1 MSNNNNN
8 NNNADGNNRFDF
20 SRRSSL
26 KLFTAGAIGVSSILT
41 TEPAAA
47 QSVDS
52 DASTAETPAEEL
64 YAETFES
71 YSVETVPSEFELAGN
86 TDQGIVAA
94 PVATGERA
102 YRMSGSHGGCWEAIA
117 RIPVP
122 IEDQMRIRGKY
133 RVTAGEGGCHDKRR
147 GNIKLTDTVSGSWTD
162 GNNTNVLR
170 FGADDIV
177 TSAGAEIGEY
187 EIDEWVSFEL
197 IYQRDTETGEVRHKA
212 RINGGE
218 WNSATRD
225 EHSSEDEFTA
235 LELHSSDFT
244 VIWDEL
250 VIEEYVE
257 DSADPATFTIRDV
270 SPGDVVTTYGETV
283 EVTATIQNTGEKRA
297 VQTVAVRIDTDG
309 DGSPEPSEM
318 IESIPLEL
326 DPGDSTSVAFPIRTS
341 TLPDDATTYAYGFF
355 TEDDSSVSS
364 LTIESTGD
372 TEGSRYTDEDGYVTS
387 EGLLDAGSDYRNGEI
402 GEDKLNKI
410 ASAFRSGEPL
420 S

>member
-1 MSNNNNN
+1 MSNDNT
-8 NNNADGNNRFDF
+8 DGCNGGSF
-20 SRRSSL
+20 SRRSGL
-26 KLFTAGAIGVSSILT
+26 KLFAAGAIGVSSILN

-52 DASTAETPAEEL
+52 DASTAETPAEGL
-64 YAETFES
+64 YTETFES
-71 YSVETVPSEFELAGN
+71 YSVGTVPSEFGLAGN
-86 TDQGIVAA
+86 TDQGVVAT

-147 GNIKLTDTVSGSWTD
+147 GNIKLTDTIGGSWAD

-170 FGADDIV
+170 FGTDDIV

-187 EIDEWVSFEL
+187 ETDEWVSFEL
-197 IYQRDTETGEVRHKA
+197 IYQRDAETGEVRHKA
-212 RINGGE
+212 RIDGGE
-218 WNSATRD
+218 WKSATRD

-235 LELHSSDFT
+235 IELHSSDFT

-257 DSADPATFTIRDV
+257 EPPDPATFTIRDI

-297 VQTVAVRIDTDG
+297 VQTVAVRIDTDS
-309 DGSPEPSEM
+309 DGSPDPSET
-318 IESIPLEL
+318 IESVPLEL
-326 DPGDSTSVAFPIRTS
+326 DPGDSTSVTFPVGTS
-341 TLPDDATTYAYGFF
+341 TLPDDASTYAYGVF
-355 TEDDSSVSS
+355 TEEDSSVSS

-387 EGLLDAGSDYRNGEI
+387 EGLLDAGADYRNGEI
-402 GEDKLNKI
+402 GEDKLHKI

-420 S
+420 L

>member
-1 MSNNNNN
+1 MSNNNTNKY
-8 NNNADGNNRFDF
+8 DRFTV
-20 SRRSSL
+20 SRRTGL
-26 KLFTAGAIGVSSILT
+26 KLCAAGAVGVSSILN
-41 TEPAAA
+41 TEPATA
-47 QSVDS
+47 QTVDGE
-52 DASTAETPAEEL
+52 DTSTAETPAKEL
-64 YAETFES
+64 YTETFES
-71 YSVETVPSEFELAGN
+71 YSVGTVPSEFGLAGN
-86 TDQGIVAA
+86 TDQGVVAA

-122 IEDQMRIRGKY
+122 VENQMRIRGKY

-147 GNIKLTDTVSGSWTD
+147 GNIKLTDTVGGSWAD

-170 FGADDIV
+170 FGSDDIV

-187 EIDEWVSFEL
+187 ETDEWVSFEL

-212 RINGGE
+212 RINDGE
-218 WNSATRD
+218 WSSATRD

-235 LELHSSDFT
+235 VELHSSDFT

-257 DSADPATFTIRDV
+257 DSPDPATFTISDI
-270 SPGDVVTTYGETV
+270 SGDITATYGETI
-283 EVTATIQNTGEKRA
+283 EITATIQNTGKKRA
-297 VQTVAVRIDTDG
+297 TQPVEVRIDTDG
-309 DGSPEPSEM
+309 DGSPDPSEM
-318 IESIPLEL
+318 IESVPIEL
-326 DPGDSTSVAFPIRTS
+326 DPGDSTSVTFPVGTAV
-341 TLPDDATTYAYGFF
+341 LPDDATTHAYGVF
-355 TEDDSSVSS
+355 TEEDSSISS

-387 EGLLDAGSDYRNGEI
+387 EGLLDAGADYRNGEI
-402 GEDKLNKI
+402 SEDTLSKI
-410 ASAFRSGEPL
+410 AAAFRSGDPL